1 MSKNEVKALRNPK
14 MRTEDFNNPVGI
26 VNEQELRQ
34 IVGAGDVT
42 PQATPTVTIL
52 ATAAGGAVISA
63 VLPTLKC
70 SSKCR
75 TDL

>member
-1 MSKNEVKALRNPK
+1 MSKNEVKSLRDPK

-26 VNEQELRQ
+26 VNEQELKQ

-42 PQATPTVTIL
+42 PQTTDAL
-52 ATAAGGAVISA
+52 SAVIVS

-70 SSKCR
+70 SSQCR

>member
-1 MSKNEVKALRNPK
+1 MSKNEVKSLRDPK

-26 VNEQELRQ
+26 VNEQELKQ
-34 IVGAGDVT
+34 IVGAGDIT
-42 PQATPTVTIL
+42 PQTTDAL
-52 ATAAGGAVISA
+52 SAVIVS